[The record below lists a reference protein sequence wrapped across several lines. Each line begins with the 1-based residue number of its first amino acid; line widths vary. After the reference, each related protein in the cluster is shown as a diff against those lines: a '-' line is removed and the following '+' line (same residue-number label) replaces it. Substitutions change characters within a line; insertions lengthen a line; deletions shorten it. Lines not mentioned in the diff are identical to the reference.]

1 MEQIRSCALC
11 AMSFEEDM
19 LKGRMALRC
28 GAEGRGHGRVTVV
41 FAEGHRAAMEG
52 LECPVWCTGYSPLS
66 QTFGLPAE
74 GELPQSGKRS
84 HSGVSLKGSL

>member
-1 MEQIRSCALC
+1 MPRTRTISCALC

-28 GAEGRGHGRVTVV
+28 GAEGRGCGRVTVV

-52 LECPVWCTGYSPLS
+52 LECPVW
-66 QTFGLPAE
+66 
-74 GELPQSGKRS
+74 PQSGKRS
-84 HSGVSLKGSL
+84 HPGVPLKGSL